1 MRDDRGAVTK
11 YMTALIIWLVPV
23 ALLLIPILYPTEGVF
38 RDLFILPAVL
48 IMLYVAFIL
57 TPMFSP
63 LKNVD
68 FFDELPR
75 NVERFVDGQRARRD
89 ARDILRLYDKSK
101 MPNVYEMEELSPYLK
116 NVRRTCDVLRAS
128 SEWHMSNAEV
138 SGSLLEKM
146 EALMHYKEAPEEE
159 LEDKHAHKGK
169 GKHHRSH

>member
-11 YMTALIIWLVPV
+11 YAIALAIWLVPV
-23 ALLLIPILYPTEGVF
+23 ALLLIPILYPTEGF
-38 RDLFILPAVL
+38 ARDLLILPAVL
-48 IMLYVAFIL
+48 LMLYVAFIL

-75 NVERFVDGQRARRD
+75 NIERFVEEQRARRD
-89 ARDILRLYDKSK
+89 ARDIVKLYDNSK

-128 SEWHMSNAEV
+128 HEWHASNAEV
-138 SGSLLEKM
+138 AGNLLDKM
-146 EALMHYKEAPEEE
+146 ESLMHYKEDPQDEPEE
-159 LEDKHAHKGK
+159 KHGHKAK
-169 GKHHRSH
+169 GKHQRSR

>member
-1 MRDDRGAVTK
+1 MRDDRGAVIK
-11 YMTALIIWLVPV
+11 YATALIIWLVPV
-23 ALLLIPILYPTEGVF
+23 ALLLIPVLYPTEGVY

-63 LKNVD
+63 IRNVD

-75 NVERFVDGQRARRD
+75 AIERFVDGQRARRD
-89 ARDILRLYDKSK
+89 ARDILKLYDKSK
-101 MPNVYEMEELSPYLK
+101 MPNVYEMEELSPYLR

-159 LEDKHAHKGK
+159 LEDKHAQKGK
-169 GKHHRSH
+169 GKQHRSH